1 MIKYCNWGCPDCER
15 HKGDNMPVEAKKKGN
30 FNPGLGGAFSNNS
43 FAKNGEDGIL
53 LNVTAE
59 NINTL
64 MQNVQIGSSI
74 LFRFNKVTT
83 KGNKH
88 YFAEILPP
96 MTPKTTVTAARA
108 KAAASELD

>member
-1 MIKYCNWGCPDCER
+1 
-15 HKGDNMPVEAKKKGN
+15 MPVEVKKPGTK
-30 FNPGLGGAFSNNS
+30 FNPSLGGAFANDA
-43 FAKNGEDGIL
+43 FTKNGEAGIL

-59 NINTL
+59 NFDTL
-64 MQNVQIGSSI
+64 MKNVQIGSSI

-96 MTPKTTVTAARA
+96 MTPKTTVTTARD